1 MRAFMDRFDE
11 DGNGAIELEEF
22 KGMLDK
28 VEVVEL
34 EPPRKQQGKKQKE
47 EVRKGKPRKGK
58 PK

>member
-1 MRAFMDRFDE
+1 MDRFDE